1 VHTCDKDTNLLPL
14 SLTFKNKKMK
24 GIILTEAGSVDNLK
38 YIDLPIPSIKE
49 NEVLVKVKALSIN
62 PVDYKA
68 RSNSGSLNWL
78 FGAERPVILGWDLS
92 GTVVEVGKNAQTF
105 KVNDAVFGMAN
116 FPGKG
121 NAYAEYVAVPAAH
134 LTLKP
139 TNVSYDDA
147 AVATLAALTAWQ
159 VLFGH
164 IKKGDTILIH
174 GTSGGVGHYA
184 VQIAKYLGAY
194 VIGTSSGKNK
204 VFSLGMGVDKHI
216 DYTLKDFEKMVANI
230 DFVFDTV
237 GGDLMARSINITRQG
252 GKIVTIPTGNI
263 PPNYLEKAK
272 IKSID
277 LSFVLVKSSGEDM
290 AILADLMQKG
300 ILKSHI
306 SHTFTFDEMA
316 KAHLQLETGRTVG
329 KIVLTV

>member
-1 VHTCDKDTNLLPL
+1 
-14 SLTFKNKKMK
+14 MK
-24 GIILTEAGSVDNLK
+24 GIILAEAGSVDNLE
-38 YIDLPIPSIKE
+38 YVDLPKPVINE
-49 NEVLVKVKALSIN
+49 NEVLLKVKALSIN

-68 RSNSGSLNWL
+68 RANDGSLNWL

-92 GTVVEVGKNAQTF
+92 GTIVEVGKKVETF

-121 NAYAEYVAVPAAH
+121 NAYAEYVAVPADH

-139 TNVSYDDA
+139 TNISYEEA
-147 AVATLAALTAWQ
+147 AAATLAALTAWQ

-164 IKKGDTILIH
+164 IKKGDSVLIH
-174 GTSGGVGHYA
+174 GASGGVGHYA
-184 VQIAKYLGAY
+184 VQIAKHLGAY

-204 VFSLGMGVDKHI
+204 AFSLKMGVDKHI
-216 DYTLKDFEKMVANI
+216 DYTQKDFEKEVENI

-237 GGDLMARSINITRQG
+237 GGDIMSRSINITRQG

-263 PPNYLEKAK
+263 PADYVEKAK
-272 IKSID
+272 AKNID

-300 ILKSHI
+300 ILKSHV
-306 SHTFTFDEMA
+306 SHTFAFDEMA

-329 KIVLTV
+329 KIALTV

>member
-1 VHTCDKDTNLLPL
+1 
-14 SLTFKNKKMK
+14 MK
-24 GIILTEAGSVDNLK
+24 GIILAEAGSVDNLK
-38 YIDLPIPSIKE
+38 YVDLPIPTINE
-49 NEVLVKVKALSIN
+49 NEVLVKIKALSIN

-68 RSNSGSLNWL
+68 RANNGSLNWL

-92 GTVVEVGKNAQTF
+92 GIVIEVGKNVQTF

-139 TNVSYDDA
+139 TNVSYEEA
-147 AVATLAALTAWQ
+147 AAATLAALTAWH

-164 IKKGDTILIH
+164 IKKGDTVLIH
-174 GTSGGVGHYA
+174 GVSGGVGHYA
-184 VQIAKYLGAY
+184 VQIAKHLGAY
-194 VIGTSSGKNK
+194 VIGTSSDKNK
-204 VFSLGMGVDKHI
+204 VFSLEMGVDKHI
-216 DYTLKDFEKMVANI
+216 DYTQKDFEQELANI

-237 GGDLMARSINITRQG
+237 GGDIMARSINVTRQG
-252 GKIVTIPTGNI
+252 GKIITIPTGNI
-263 PPNYLEKAK
+263 PQDYLEKAK
-272 IKSID
+272 AKSIY

-306 SHTFTFDEMA
+306 SHTFPFDEMA

>member
-1 VHTCDKDTNLLPL
+1 
-14 SLTFKNKKMK
+14 MK
-24 GIILTEAGSVDNLK
+24 GIILAEAGSVDNLK
-38 YIDLPIPSIKE
+38 YVDLPKPTINE

-62 PVDYKA
+62 PVDSKA
-68 RSNSGSLNWL
+68 RANAGSLNWL

-92 GTVVEVGKNAQTF
+92 GTVVEVGEKVQTF
-105 KVNDAVFGMAN
+105 KVNDAVFGMVN

-121 NAYAEYVAVPAAH
+121 NTYAEYVSVPATH

-139 TNVSYDDA
+139 TNISYEQA
-147 AVATLAALTAWQ
+147 AGATLAALTAWQ

-164 IKKGDTILIH
+164 IRKGDRVLIH

-184 VQIAKYLGAY
+184 VQIAKHLGAY

-204 VFSLGMGVDKHI
+204 AFSLGMGVDKHI
-216 DYTLKDFEKMVANI
+216 DYTLKDFEKELADI

-237 GGDLMARSINITRQG
+237 GGDIMSRSINITRQG

-263 PPNYLEKAK
+263 PQDYLEKATT
-272 IKSID
+272 KSID

-306 SHTFTFDEMA
+306 SHTFPFDEMA

>member
-1 VHTCDKDTNLLPL
+1 
-14 SLTFKNKKMK
+14 MK
-24 GIILTEAGSVDNLK
+24 GVILAEAGSVDNLK
-38 YIDLPIPSIKE
+38 YVDLPIPAINE

-68 RSNSGSLNWL
+68 RANEGSLNWL

-92 GTVVEVGKNAQTF
+92 GIVVEVGKKVETF

-121 NAYAEYVAVPAAH
+121 NAYAEYVVVPTAH
-134 LTLKP
+134 LALKP
-139 TNVSYDDA
+139 TNISFEEA
-147 AVATLAALTAWQ
+147 AAATLAALTAWQ

-164 IKKGDTILIH
+164 IKKGDTVLIH
-174 GTSGGVGHYA
+174 GASGGVGHYA
-184 VQIAKYLGAY
+184 VQIAKHLGAY

-204 VFSLGMGVDKHI
+204 AFSVEMGVDKHI
-216 DYTLKDFEKMVANI
+216 DYTQKDFEKEVNNI

-237 GGDLMARSINITRQG
+237 GGDIMSRSINITRQG

-263 PPNYLEKAK
+263 PQDYVEKAK
-272 IKSID
+272 AKNID
-277 LSFVLVKSSGEDM
+277 LSFILVKSSGEDM
-290 AILADLMQKG
+290 AILANLMQKG
-300 ILKSHI
+300 VLKSHI
-306 SHTFTFDEMA
+306 SLTFDFDEMT

>member
-1 VHTCDKDTNLLPL
+1 
-14 SLTFKNKKMK
+14 MK
-24 GIILTEAGSVDNLK
+24 GIILAETGSVDNLK
-38 YIDLPIPSIKE
+38 YVDLPKPTINE

-68 RSNSGSLNWL
+68 RANNGSLNWL

-92 GTVVEVGKNAQTF
+92 GTVVEVGKKVEAF
-105 KVNDAVFGMAN
+105 KLNDAVFGMAN

-139 TNVSYDDA
+139 TNISYEEA

-164 IKKGDTILIH
+164 IKKGDTVLIH
-174 GTSGGVGHYA
+174 GASGGVGHYA
-184 VQIAKYLGAY
+184 VQIAKYLGAS

-204 VFSLGMGVDKHI
+204 AFSLEMGVDKHI
-216 DYTLKDFEKMVANI
+216 DYTQKDFEKELANI

-237 GGDLMARSINITRQG
+237 GGDLMSRSINVTRQG

-263 PPNYLEKAK
+263 PQDYLEKAK
-272 IKSID
+272 AKSID

-329 KIVLTV
+329 KIALTV